1 MSSSD
6 WKPMGRP
13 KRGEFLPL
21 FVGENLREF
30 QGLAQTSGK
39 RFPDPQE
46 EAQRILREAKER
58 ADLIQREAFEK
69 GYSQGEKAGREV
81 SEQAMEKTLGALQQ
95 AVAQWDAILQD
106 TNGELAFEVVRL
118 ALAVARKILQRE
130 VSLEQGTV
138 LQVVKAA
145 LSKARVR
152 EDVILRVNPMDLETV
167 LEAKGDL
174 LRELEEVRSI
184 RLEADESV
192 ERGGALVECSMGE
205 LDLRL
210 ERQFREIEQA
220 FQRLL
225 EEDKGPTRSWA
236 GFSEAEPL

>member
-13 KRGEFLPL
+13 TRGEFLPL
-21 FVGENLREF
+21 FTGEDLRDF
-30 QGLAQTSGK
+30 HVLGKSSGDK
-39 RFPDPQE
+39 SPDPQE
-46 EAQRILREAKER
+46 EADRILLEAKKR
-58 ADLIQREAFEK
+58 ADLIQREAFEN
-69 GYSQGEKAGREV
+69 GFSQGERAGRKLA
-81 SEQAMEKTLGALQQ
+81 EQAMEETLKALQE
-95 AVAQWDAILQD
+95 AVAQLDSILQD
-106 TNGELAFEVVRL
+106 TRGELSLEVVRL

-130 VSLEQGTV
+130 VSLEQDTV
-138 LQVVKAA
+138 LQIVKAA

-174 LRELEEVRSI
+174 IRDMEEVRSI
-184 RLEADESV
+184 KVEADETV

-225 EEDKGPTRSWA
+225 EEEKGPACSW
-236 GFSEAEPL
+236 EDPAEVEPA